1 MLNRIWVFL
10 VITALLV
17 GFGRSHFLGGDTI
30 NTMAD
35 TLFSSAKTGFE
46 LTLGLASSLILWL
59 GFFQIAEA
67 AGVVRWL
74 SKILTPILH
83 RLMPDVP
90 RGHPAFGSMGLNVGM
105 SMLGLDNGA
114 LPSGL
119 KAMEQLQNL
128 NEGGDTASQAQQMFL
143 VYMTTSVTLFPIS
156 ILGFRVAAG
165 AVHPADVFLPLL
177 IASYVGLFAGLAY
190 MAVTQKIKL
199 LDPVLLLG
207 AGAFVTILAGL
218 AWCVS
223 TIAVA
228 VISPAVTL
236 FGNVTLL
243 LAVFAFVGIAWFK
256 NVPVYDT
263 FLDGAKKGFDMA
275 VNLLPYVIGM
285 FVLISLLR
293 SSGSFTLL
301 EQGCVWLCQAV
312 GIDSR
317 WVAGIPQGILN
328 SFSGGGARALMLD
341 TFKNSGVDSYAGH
354 LSAIIQG
361 SSDTTFYILAA
372 CAGAAK
378 LKNLGSAVTGSI
390 IADIAS
396 FATALICANYF
407 FAAG

>member
-1 MLNRIWVFL
+1 MLNRIWAFL
-10 VITALLV
+10 VVFALAV
-17 GFGRSHFLGGDTI
+17 GLGRGLFMGADTV

-46 LTLGLASSLILWL
+46 LTLGLASALILWL
-59 GFFQIAEA
+59 GVFQIAEA

-74 SKILTPILH
+74 SKALTPVLH

-90 RGHPAFGSMGLNVGM
+90 REHPAFGSMGLNVGM

-119 KAMEQLQNL
+119 KAMEQLQTL
-128 NEGGDTASQAQQMFL
+128 NTQGHTASKAQQMFL

-165 AVHPADVFLPLL
+165 AQHPADVFLPLL

-199 LDPVLLLG
+199 LDPVLLFG
-207 AGAFVTILAGL
+207 AGAFITLLAGL
-218 AWCVS
+218 AWLVGS
-223 TIAVA
+223 VAVA

-236 FGNVTLL
+236 FGNATLL
-243 LAVFAFVGIAWFK
+243 LAVLLFVVLAWLK

-263 FLDGAKKGFDMA
+263 FLEGAKKGFDMA

-293 SSGSFTLL
+293 ASGTFDLL
-301 EQGCVWLCQAV
+301 
-312 GIDSR
+312 
-317 WVAGIPQGILN
+317 
-328 SFSGGGARALMLD
+328 
-341 TFKNSGVDSYAGH
+341 
-354 LSAIIQG
+354 
-361 SSDTTFYILAA
+361 
-372 CAGAAK
+372 
-378 LKNLGSAVTGSI
+378 
-390 IADIAS
+390 
-396 FATALICANYF
+396 
-407 FAAG
+407 